1 MAVMPCRVR
10 RLSEP
15 RRWRRRAVVAGTAAA
30 TLSGLPSTLHALATG
45 RDPLAA
51 TRAAG
56 TLPPGRGGR
65 PGVVAGAVVHV
76 AVSAGWTVV
85 LAAVDRRWRLGP
97 AGGCAAG
104 LLIAAF
110 DLEVAGR
117 RRPAIR
123 ALPRLPQWLDHAAF
137 GAIAGAL
144 LTGPGDTGGRALCE
158 RPAVRLT
165 AVRTAADRPSF
176 PARTRRR

>member
-1 MAVMPCRVR
+1 MPCGVETR
-10 RLSEP
+10 SEP
-15 RRWRRRAVVAGTAAA
+15 RRWRRRVVVAGTAAA

-56 TLPPGRGGR
+56 TLLPGRGGR
-65 PGVVAGAVVHV
+65 TGVVAGAVVHV
-76 AVSAGWTVV
+76 TVSAGWTAV
-85 LAAVDRRWRLGP
+85 LAAVDRQWRLGL

-123 ALPRLPQWLDHAAF
+123 ALPRVPQWLDHVAF
-137 GAIAGAL
+137 GAVAGVL
-144 LTGPGDTGGRALCE
+144 LDVPRARRPGGRDL
-158 RPAVRLT
+158 
-165 AVRTAADRPSF
+165 
-176 PARTRRR
+176 RRSRVCA